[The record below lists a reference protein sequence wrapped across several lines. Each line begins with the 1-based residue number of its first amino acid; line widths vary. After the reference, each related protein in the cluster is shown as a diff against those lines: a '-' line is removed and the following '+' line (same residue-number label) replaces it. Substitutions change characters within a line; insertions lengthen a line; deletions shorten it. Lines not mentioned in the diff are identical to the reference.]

1 MNCEQRDKT
10 NLYVDGELEP
20 AAQQAFAGHL
30 ENCTE
35 CSAAVLE
42 QEELKKA
49 VRVAGKRFA
58 APPEL
63 YAAAHR
69 QLSGKT
75 RGHYLWRW
83 AMAPLAVLLL
93 AVVTYV
99 AMPGRRHDPML
110 SGLVDQHVTTLASSN
125 PVDIVNSSHHVVKPW
140 FQGRLPFT
148 FNMPEVAGTD
158 FQLLGGKE
166 VFVNQRP
173 GAQLLY
179 LAGQHK
185 VSIFIFQAPNNGTR
199 SPSWNH
205 DLSFTV
211 SSWSADGREYYLVT
225 DGNQTEAGKLVTMF
239 QDANRL

>member
-1 MNCEQRDKT
+1 MNCEWREKT
-10 NLYVDGELEP
+10 GLYMDGELEAP
-20 AAQQAFAGHL
+20 AQQAFAGHL

-35 CSAAVLE
+35 CSSAVLE
-42 QEELKKA
+42 QQELKKA
-49 VRVAGKRFA
+49 VRIAGKRFS

-63 YAAAHR
+63 YAVAHR
-69 QLSGKT
+69 QSSAKPSG
-75 RGHYLWRW
+75 HSWWRW
-83 AMAPLAVLLL
+83 VMAPLAVLLL

-99 AMPGRRHDPML
+99 AMPARRVDPML
-110 SGLVDQHVTTLASSN
+110 SGLVDQHITTLASSN
-125 PVDIVNSSHHVVKPW
+125 PVDIVNGSHHVVKPW
-140 FQGRLPFT
+140 FQGSLPFT

-158 FQLLGGKE
+158 FQLIGGKK

-185 VSIFIFQAPNNGTR
+185 ISIFIFQTLHTGTG

-205 DLSFTV
+205 DFSFSV

-225 DGNQTEAGKLVTMF
+225 DGNPTEAGKLVTMF
-239 QDANRL
+239 QEANRS

>member
-1 MNCEQRDKT
+1 MNCEQRKKT

-30 ENCTE
+30 ENCAE

-49 VRVAGKRFA
+49 VRVAGKRFT

-63 YAAAHR
+63 YAAAHH
-69 QLSGKT
+69 QLSTKA
-75 RGHYLWRW
+75 RGSSWWRW
-83 AMAPLAVLLL
+83 AMVPLAVLLL

-99 AMPGRRHDPML
+99 AMPGHHVDPML
-110 SGLVDQHVTTLASSN
+110 SGLVDQHITTLASSN
-125 PVDIVNSSHHVVKPW
+125 PVDIANSNHHVVKPW

-158 FQLLGGKE
+158 FQLIGGKE

-185 VSIFIFQAPNNGTR
+185 VSIFIFQALNTGTK
-199 SPSWNH
+199 SPAWNH
-205 DLSFTV
+205 DFSFTA
-211 SSWSADGREYYLVT
+211 SSWSAGGRDYYLVT

-239 QDANRL
+239 QDANHS